1 MIIYLFFFGDGDGEA
16 IREDGRGGGDGGAGG
31 SRGDD
36 DGGCD
41 SGGSRGDYHED
52 DGVAHLD
59 IYKNQENTWVG

>member
-1 MIIYLFFFGDGDGEA
+1 MIIYLFFLGDGDDEA

-41 SGGSRGDYHED
+41 NGGSRGDYHED

-59 IYKNQENTWVG
+59 IYGPREYVG